1 MEAAHEILSSNYK
14 ETSWVFAMNFSKQK
28 NKASEAKQQIDTLEK
43 DLDCAQSELSKSED
57 SLWKA
62 INTKKI

>member
-1 MEAAHEILSSNYK
+1 MEAAHEILSSNYR
-14 ETSWVFAMNFSKQK
+14 ETSLVFAMNFSKQK

-57 SLWKA
+57 SSWKA